1 MTTQKRKIKEA
12 KGHRRLKNKLK
23 KIAER
28 CNFSV
33 DTEVHLNISGSK
45 DTTGKYE
52 AEKSVDVLAT
62 FVHKGKHCMIFFE
75 CKDRTAMK
83 AIKKELSAWEND
95 IGKILSKQ
103 NTIKVTSSS
112 GKKVSDKDFKQVDE
126 IRLCFVFSE
135 KLTRDKYEIYQKI
148 MERYSFMIWNYRIL
162 KYYDKVSY
170 VLEEWTK
177 YDIFRELNFFFE
189 IVNSHKEPAVKI
201 KQGKSFP
208 EMYILGLHPGL
219 LLMIGYVL
227 RRTSNKPDA
236 YQRVI
241 NKYRIEK
248 ISEFLSSK
256 EVLLPNSIIITFD
269 KDLKIQK
276 EIEYKNGHLKFPIQY
291 CSAWIIDGQHRVYG
305 FIKTKYKNWSIES
318 NNDFKLPV
326 LAFRKLDE
334 ILQNKTFVNIN
345 YYQKK
350 INPSLLCD
358 LATATK
364 DLKNELTW
372 PSLLIVELNKVPPLK
387 DYVKVSEFDTG
398 RPITLSSFARYG
410 LLGTLLGF
418 NKRKAEYNGPLYHY
432 AYFYPKLKFENIK
445 NQEAFKKQ
453 LNLLKRFFKGVEK
466 NTKNTNKDKDPWR
479 NLKNYSLLKTTG
491 INALLLVLARI
502 IEKYPKIDINLETY
516 LKPFKKINFEREYV
530 ANKGGGWKGFRSLAN
545 EILEKLNEQ
554 NNDNLRLFGEKEK
567 L

>member
-1 MTTQKRKIKEA
+1 MTTKKRKIEETE
-12 KGHRRLKNKLK
+12 GHRRLKNKVK

-28 CNFSV
+28 CDFGV
-33 DTEVHLNISGSK
+33 DREVHLNISGSK

-52 AEKSVDVLAT
+52 DEKSVDVLAKLD
-62 FVHKGKHCMIFFE
+62 HKGKYCMIFFE
-75 CKDRTAMK
+75 CKDKKEMK
-83 AIKKELSAWEND
+83 AINKELSAWQNN
-95 IGKILSKQ
+95 INKILSKQ
-103 NTIKVTSSS
+103 NKIRVISSS
-112 GKKVSDKDFKQVDE
+112 DKNVSDKDFQQVDE

-135 KLTRDKYEIYQKI
+135 KLTSDKYKIYQNI
-148 MERYSFMIWNYRIL
+148 MKPYSFMIWNYRIL
-162 KYYDKVSY
+162 KYYDKVSS

-177 YDIFRELNFFFE
+177 YEIFREFDFFFE
-189 IVNSHKEPAVKI
+189 TLDSHKEPAVKI
-201 KQGKSFP
+201 GQGESSP
-208 EMYILGLHPGL
+208 EMYMLGLHPGL

-241 NKYRIEK
+241 NKDRIEK

-269 KDLKIQK
+269 DDPEIQK
-276 EIEYKNGHLKFPIQY
+276 EIEYENGYLKFPIQY

-305 FIKTKYKNWSIES
+305 FIKTKYRDWSIES
-318 NNDFKLPV
+318 NDEFKLPV
-326 LAFRKLDE
+326 LAFRNLNE

-350 INPSLLCD
+350 INPTLLCD
-358 LATATK
+358 LATATR

-387 DYVKVSEFDTG
+387 DYVRVSEFDTG

-418 NKRKAEYNGPLYHY
+418 NKRKAEYKGPLYQY
-432 AYFYPKLKFENIK
+432 ADFDPKLKFENVK
-445 NQEAFKKQ
+445 NQRAFKKQ

-466 NTKNTNKDKDPWR
+466 NTKNKNKDKDPWS
-479 NLKNYSLLKTTG
+479 NLKDYSLLKTTG
-491 INALLLVLARI
+491 INALLLVLSRI
-502 IEKYPKIDINLETY
+502 IEKYPKISISLETY
-516 LKPFKKINFEREYV
+516 LKPLKKINFEREHV
-530 ANKGGGWKGFRSLAN
+530 ATKGGGWKGFRSLAN

-554 NNDNLRLFGEKEK
+554 NNDNLRLF
-567 L
+567 